1 MFELSLENARDYLAR
16 RPETGG
22 NDWRITPL
30 AGGVSNTVLLADCG
44 SARLVLKQALAKLR
58 VKEDW
63 YADRTR
69 IHRECAAMRE
79 LTPQLAP
86 GAVPRIVFEDEANC
100 LFAMEAAPREARTWK
115 ALLLEGRAPVE
126 IAESVGAMTAAML
139 RASWGSARWE
149 ALFGDQTAFDQ
160 LRLDPYYRFTAR
172 RHPDLAARFEERIE
186 LARRPLALV
195 HGDWSPKN
203 FLVSADRV
211 MAIDFEVIHYGDPSF
226 DAAFLLN
233 HLLLKSF
240 FRPQWAPQ
248 YARAARRFL
257 EPVIEALPA
266 GAVWF
271 ERTTVRHLGCLL
283 LARIDGKSPVEYI
296 QEEPLKAAIRAF
308 ARRLILEPPD
318 SVAAVFASIPS

>member
-1 MFELSLENARDYLAR
+1 MFELSVENAHDYLAR
-16 RPETGG
+16 RPETARKQ
-22 NDWRITPL
+22 WRITPL
-30 AGGVSNTVLLADCG
+30 AGGVSNTVLLAESG
-44 SARLVLKQALAKLR
+44 SARIVLKQALAKLR

-79 LTPQLAP
+79 LAPHLEP
-86 GAVPRIVFEDEANC
+86 GAVPRILFEDEENC
-100 LFAMEAAPREARTWK
+100 LFAMEAAPRRARTWK
-115 ALLLEGRAPVE
+115 ALLLEGQAPAG

-149 ALFGDQTAFDQ
+149 ELYGDQTAFDQ
-160 LRLDPYYRFTAR
+160 LRLDPYYRFTAE
-172 RHPDLAARFEERIE
+172 RHPDLAPQFGERIE
-186 LARRPLALV
+186 LARRRYALV

-203 FLVSADRV
+203 FLVWDDRV

-240 FRPQWAPQ
+240 FRPQRSPQ
-248 YARAARRFL
+248 YAVAARRFL
-257 EPVIEALPA
+257 GQVQAALPA
-266 GAVWF
+266 EAAWF
-271 ERTTVRHLGCLL
+271 ESTTVRHLGCLL

-296 QEEPLKAAIRAF
+296 EEEPLKARIRGF

-318 SVAAVFASIPS
+318 SAAAVFASIPS